1 MMNIDK
7 VTLSSE
13 SRHAGEQFR
22 LQERQM
28 LIKRT
33 EERATDTAFLDTLVD
48 TLLSSG
54 VHGFE
59 ERCGRT
65 FARIGSHVGEVSR
78 ERMASGIRALLRT
91 DTPAAFHHREAVLWD
106 EDDRV
111 TSACA
116 AFVWLASF
124 TRTPSAVKEME

>member
-28 LIKRT
+28 LVKRT

-54 VHGFE
+54 VHDLE
-59 ERCGRT
+59 ERGSRT
-65 FARIGSHVGEVSR
+65 FARLGSHVGEVSR
-78 ERMASGIRALLRT
+78 ERMASGIRALLRM
-91 DTPAAFHHREAVLWD
+91 DTPVAFNHREAVLWD

-111 TSACA
+111 SSACA

-124 TRTPSAVKEME
+124 TRTPSAVKELG